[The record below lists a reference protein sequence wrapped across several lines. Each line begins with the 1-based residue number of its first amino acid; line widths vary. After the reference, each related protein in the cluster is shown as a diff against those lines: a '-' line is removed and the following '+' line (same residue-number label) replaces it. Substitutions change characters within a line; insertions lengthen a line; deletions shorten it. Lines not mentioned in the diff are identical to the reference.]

1 MNLKRKIN
9 CLLNYT
15 WKMPGIFYCR
25 TSTIFKFEYVSVVF
39 VRKELKLLK
48 RKKSTGLDNLLPR
61 LLKDCADELLD
72 RYVILL
78 ISKHINCTNFMGKQ
92 AKIMPIHK
100 AGDMNQPANFRPI

>member
-1 MNLKRKIN
+1 
-9 CLLNYT
+9 
-15 WKMPGIFYCR
+15 MPGIFYCR

-78 ISKHINCTNFMGKQ
+78 TYLKTYQLYQLYGETGKDN
-92 AKIMPIHK
+92 A
-100 AGDMNQPANFRPI
+100 DS